1 MKRDAEEEERIRI
14 AEEQEKKRIEEERI
28 RRIRDRAVPP
38 FRDLGSKSQGP
49 VKEGV
54 DDLTNRLIREG
65 LIVPRWNFEK
75 EEPSNSKTV
84 GEW

>member
-1 MKRDAEEEERIRI
+1 MKRDAEEEEMMRI
-14 AEEQEKKRIEEERI
+14 AEEEERKRIEEERI

-38 FRDLGSKSQGP
+38 FKDLGSKTRVP

-54 DDLTNRLIREG
+54 DDLTGRLVREG

-75 EEPSNSKTV
+75 EESINSKTI